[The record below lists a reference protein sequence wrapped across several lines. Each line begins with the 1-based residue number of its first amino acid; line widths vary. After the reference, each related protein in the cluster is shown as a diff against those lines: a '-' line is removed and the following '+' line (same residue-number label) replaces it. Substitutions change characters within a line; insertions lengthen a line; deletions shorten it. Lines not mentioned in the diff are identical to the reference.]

1 MIPRTISALAQRMSQ
16 WFPVVSVTGP
26 RQSGKSMLLRNAFPD
41 YAYLNLETR
50 NLRLSAQNDPVGFIG
65 SRSDKLFIDEA
76 QYAPDL
82 FPEIQ
87 AASDQR
93 GTMGQYL
100 LSGSQNFLLL
110 NDITESLAG
119 RVGLLQLLPLSFQEA
134 ASSDNSLTVD
144 DFMFR
149 GGYPHLYEV
158 DMPAALYYRS
168 YVTTY
173 VQRDA
178 GEVLNIRN
186 LTDFQKFLAL
196 CAQSAGQLINFT
208 HLASEAGISP
218 KTAKEW
224 LSVLAT
230 SYIVFL
236 LPPYASNERKR
247 LTKTPK
253 LYFHDTGLLC
263 YLLGITSTEQ
273 LIRHPKRGD
282 VFENLIVEETH
293 KRHCNQGEDPRLF
306 FYRDTNGVEVD
317 LMDCTNPENTLL
329 IEIKSGQ
336 TAKDVFCRHLVTVG
350 TALGIPPEQRSVVYR
365 GNEDF
370 RINMAGFTS
379 AHTYLTQE

>member
-1 MIPRTISALAQRMSQ
+1 MIPRTLSALAQRMAQ
-16 WFPVVSVTGP
+16 WFPVISVTGP
-26 RQSGKSMLLRNAFPD
+26 RQSGKSTLLRDAFPD
-41 YAYLNLETR
+41 YDYLNLETH
-50 NLRLSAQNDPVGFIG
+50 NLRLSAQNDPVGFID
-65 SRSDKLFIDEA
+65 SRPDRLFIDEA

-87 AASDQR
+87 AAADQR
-93 GTMGQYL
+93 RTMGQYL

-110 NDITESLAG
+110 NNITESLAG

-134 ASSDNSLTVD
+134 SHDNDSLTVD

-158 DMPAALYYRS
+158 DMPAPLYYRS
-168 YVTTY
+168 YVATY

-186 LTDFQKFLAL
+186 LTDFRKFLML
-196 CAQSAGQLINFT
+196 CAHSAGQLVNFT

-218 KTAKEW
+218 RTAKEW
-224 LSVLAT
+224 LSALAA

-236 LPPYASNERKR
+236 LPPYASNGRKR

-263 YLLGITSTEQ
+263 HLLGITSTEQ

-282 VFENLIVEETH
+282 VFENLIVEETY
-293 KRHCNQGEDPRLF
+293 KRYCNEGEDPRLY
-306 FYRDTNGVEVD
+306 FYRDSNGVEVD
-317 LMDCTNPENTLL
+317 LMDCTRPEATLL

-336 TAKDVFCRHLVTVG
+336 TAKDVFCRHLVAVG
-350 TALGIPPEQRSVVYR
+350 TDLGVPPERRSVVYR
-365 GNEDF
+365 GDEDF
-370 RINMAGFTS
+370 RTNAAGFIS
-379 AHTYLTQE
+379 AHTYLTSC